1 MWRLKMRKML
11 TVLGVVGL
19 VVMACGGGGGASSP
33 EDAVNGMFAALKS
46 GDIDAMA
53 QYMPADERSEITEMS
68 DEDKE
73 MFQGMA
79 AMMSSIEYDIKGTEI
94 DGEYAVVTIEI
105 TFMGETDE
113 DEVELMLENGSW
125 VVTSGGMF

>member
-1 MWRLKMRKML
+1 MWRLEMRKIL
-11 TVLGVVGL
+11 TVLGFVGL
-19 VVMACGGGGGASSP
+19 VVMACGGGGASSP

-53 QYMPADERSEITEMS
+53 QYLPEADRSEITDMS
-68 DEDKE
+68 DEEKE
-73 MFQGMA
+73 MMQGMLS
-79 AMMSSIEYDIKGTEI
+79 MMSAIEYEINGTEI
-94 DGEYAVVTIEI
+94 DGDIAVVTIEI
-105 TFMGETDE
+105 TIFGETDE